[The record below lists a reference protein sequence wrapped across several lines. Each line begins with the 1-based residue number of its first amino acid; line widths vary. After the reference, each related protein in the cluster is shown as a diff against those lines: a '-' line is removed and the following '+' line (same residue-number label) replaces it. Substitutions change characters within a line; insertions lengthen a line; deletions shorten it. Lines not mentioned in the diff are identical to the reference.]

1 MASGYI
7 HLHLH
12 SSYSMLDGM
21 MPVSAIV
28 KAAKRFG
35 MPAVALTDHGNM
47 YGIVEFFK
55 AAKANDIK
63 PILGVEA
70 YLALNGRHDRSS
82 RNHHRHVVLL
92 AKNKT
97 GYQNLVELISVAN
110 MEGFYYKPCIDHEV
124 LEQHSDG
131 LVCMSA
137 CLSGEIPR
145 YILENRMTEA
155 RQATQWYRRVF
166 GEDFYLEIQRNGLK
180 DQEIVNRGIIELAR
194 EFGIGMVAT
203 TDSHYLNRADAE
215 VQEIAI
221 AIGSRKTLDDEN
233 RFKIETTDIYFKSP
247 EEMAKDFEDMPEV
260 IATSLEIAGK
270 IEEYDITRKKHIL
283 PRFPTPDDE
292 TEDEYLRR
300 LSYEGLD
307 ARLKQH
313 PTGIPYEEY
322 EKRLEY
328 ELGTIIQMGFPGY
341 FLIVADFIVWAK
353 SKGIMVG
360 PGRGSGAGSL
370 VAYCLKIT
378 ELDPLR
384 YSLLFERFLNPERV
398 SMPDFD
404 VDFCKNRR
412 DEVIAYVTRAYGQH
426 NVGQIATF
434 QTIKAKAAVR
444 DVSRVLGHPPAFAND
459 IAKLIPDRI
468 DISKDEKKAG
478 VSQIQKVLQI
488 EPKLKVMYDN
498 DPQIHRVID
507 LADKLSGTIRQAGKH
522 PGGTIIAPEPLYK
535 LAPVT
540 MDTEKNMLVV
550 QYGKDVIDDVGLVK
564 FDFLG
569 LKTLTI
575 IQTALE
581 FINERRKTEGLEP
594 VTTETINTFDD
605 PEVYALYSRGD
616 TDNVFQSESEGFK
629 RMLRDLKPDSLEDMI
644 AAVSLY
650 RPGPMEFIPT
660 VVRRKHGLEKIEYD
674 MPELEPILKETYGVI
689 VYQEQVMRIASAVAG
704 YSLGGADILRRA
716 MGKKKVEEMDRQRA
730 IFRTGAVENG
740 HTAEDADALFDKV
753 QKFAGYGFNKSHAAV
768 YASVSYQTAWLK
780 VHYPVEFMASV
791 MTIDS
796 ENIDKLLHDVQ
807 AVRDMGLSILPPDI
821 NRSFVGFT
829 VDNGAIRFGLGAVRG
844 VGRGA
849 IEAIIEAREQH
860 GAFTDLYDFCRKVN
874 TGKVNKGVLESLI
887 KAGAFDVDSHSRGAC
902 VAAMEGALQEGSA
915 SSRQSGMMSLFDVA
929 ADNGHDITPDPV
941 YPDVHWTERE
951 RLAMEREALGFYL
964 SGHPM
969 DAYKDILPRVVSHT
983 MKQINMMRESGT
995 SVVIAGVLEGVSDR
1009 PLKSG
1014 RGRYAR
1020 GSVDTPDGRVN
1031 FIMFSK
1037 VYEQYHEYL
1046 TAQAEPLVVSGSLEV
1061 SERTSMDEGEGGGD
1075 AGDEAAL
1082 ERTIRVDSM
1091 EPLSTIREATSRRL
1105 IISLSRD
1112 IITRGISRIQDT
1124 LRSYSGGCDVFMRL
1138 PDVHP
1143 EAEVT
1148 VKLPAYYRVSADMEM
1163 MEQLRRVVG
1172 RENVWTE

>member
-1 MASGYI
+1 MDYYICILFDTAMLLQSKEFTMAAGYV
-7 HLHLH
+7 HLHIH
-12 SSYSMLDGM
+12 SSFSMLDGM
-21 MPVSAIV
+21 MPVGSIV
-28 KAAKRFG
+28 KAAKSFD

-47 YGIVEFFK
+47 YGIVDFYK

-70 YLALNGRHDRSS
+70 YVAQDGRHDRKS
-82 RNHHRHVVLL
+82 RTHHRHLVLL

-110 MEGFYYKPCIDHEV
+110 MEGFYYKACIDHEV
-124 LEQHSDG
+124 LQKHHEG
-131 LVCMSA
+131 LICMSA

-155 RQATQWYRRVF
+155 RQTTQWYKDLF
-166 GEDFYLEIQRNGLK
+166 GDDFYLEIQRNGLK
-180 DQEIVNRGIIELAR
+180 DQEIVNKGILELAR
-194 EFGIGMVAT
+194 EFDIKLVAT
-203 TDSHYLNRADAE
+203 TDSHYLKRSDAE

-221 AIGSRKTLDDEN
+221 AIGSRKTIEDEN

-247 EEMAKDFEDMPEV
+247 DEMAKEFEDIPEA
-260 IATSLEIAGK
+260 ISNTLEIADK

-283 PRFPTPDDE
+283 PRFPTPNDESEDD
-292 TEDEYLRR
+292 YLRR

-307 ARLKQH
+307 ERLKQH

-328 ELGTIIQMGFPGY
+328 ELGTIISMGFPGY
-341 FLIVADFIVWAK
+341 FLIVADFIVWSK

-412 DEVIAYVTRAYGQH
+412 DEVIAYVTEAYGKH

-444 DVSRVLGHPPAFAND
+444 DVSRVLAHPPAFAND

-468 DISKDEKKAG
+468 DISKAEKKAG

-488 EPKLKVMYDN
+488 EPKLKAMYDTN
-498 DPQIHRVID
+498 PDVKRVID
-507 LADKLSGTIRQAGKH
+507 LADKLSGTIRQTGKH

-540 MDTEKNMLVV
+540 MDTEKDMLVV

-569 LKTLTI
+569 LKTLTV

-581 FINERRKTEGLEP
+581 FINERRAKEGLEA
-594 VTTETINTFDD
+594 VTTEFINTFDD
-605 PEVYALYSRGD
+605 EEVFGLYSRGE

-650 RPGPMEFIPT
+650 RPGPMDFIPT
-660 VVRRKHGLEKIEYD
+660 VVRRKHGLEEIEYD

-716 MGKKKVEEMDRQRA
+716 MGKKKMEEMDRQRV
-730 IFRTGAVENG
+730 IFREGAVENG
-740 HTAEDADALFDKV
+740 HEAKDADALFDKV

-807 AVRDMGLSILPPDI
+807 AATDMGLAILPPDI
-821 NRSFVGFT
+821 NHSFVGFT
-829 VDNGAIRFGLGAVRG
+829 VDDGAIRFGMGAVRG

-860 GAFTDLYDFCRKVN
+860 GAFTDLFDFCRKVN
-874 TGKVNKGVLESLI
+874 TTKINKGVLEALI
-887 KAGAFDVDSHSRGAC
+887 KAGAFDVDPHPRGSM
-902 VAAMEGALQEGSA
+902 VAAMEAALQEGST
-915 SSRQSGMMSLFDVA
+915 SSKQSGVMSFFDVA

-941 YPDVHWTERE
+941 YPDVSWTEKQ

-969 DAYKDILPRVVSHT
+969 DAYKDLLPRVVSHT
-983 MKQINMMRESGT
+983 MKQINDIRKAGFRWWWPACWKACP
-995 SVVIAGVLEGVSDR
+995 IA
-1009 PLKSG
+1009 PLKA
-1014 RGRYAR
+1014 AR
-1020 GSVDTPDGRVN
+1020 AAMPGAVWIPPTAGS
-1031 FIMFSK
+1031 
-1037 VYEQYHEYL
+1037 
-1046 TAQAEPLVVSGSLEV
+1046 
-1061 SERTSMDEGEGGGD
+1061 
-1075 AGDEAAL
+1075 
-1082 ERTIRVDSM
+1082 
-1091 EPLSTIREATSRRL
+1091 
-1105 IISLSRD
+1105 
-1112 IITRGISRIQDT
+1112 T
-1124 LRSYSGGCDVFMRL
+1124 L
-1138 PDVHP
+1138 
-1143 EAEVT
+1143 
-1148 VKLPAYYRVSADMEM
+1148 
-1163 MEQLRRVVG
+1163 
-1172 RENVWTE
+1172 